1 MSKIHQKW
9 LVVAS
14 VLFGTFTVIL
24 NNSMLN
30 PTLPT
35 FMEMFQVDA
44 VAVSWILTIYM
55 VATGMTMPLTGFLG
69 DRYGKKRTYIAGL
82 IIFMAGSL
90 GTAMSPNL
98 SMIIIFRAIQGM
110 AGGLMMPIAMA
121 LIFHAFP
128 RNERGLA
135 VGIYG
140 VAAMVAPAIG
150 PTVGGVIIQY
160 FTWPFLFLF
169 NIPFALLGVI
179 FSLIYLKPT
188 ERNPKLK
195 FDYIGF
201 ILITFGIGAILYVL
215 GRGSTLELLLSP
227 FSLILLIGGVLLVIG
242 FVFYEQT
249 VEQPLLDLSIFKI
262 STYRISILITA
273 TASIGL
279 FSGIFL
285 LPLLIQQVYHLSEVQ
300 TGLLF
305 LPSALVSGVFMT
317 IGGRILDKRG
327 PKLVIPTGLFVLGIF
342 TLLLGFNK
350 MTTSFWVILAL
361 NAIRSA
367 GLGMSN
373 MPATT
378 AGMNAIPDSKVAEG
392 SAMNNIIRQVA
403 ASFGIVFFSIYY
415 EVRRAQLF
423 ALHEDWSIEAS
434 TLQAINESFL
444 IAGIFILIVAPSG
457 YFLKGVKQLAED
469 KKKRLSERSR
479 S

>member
-1 MSKIHQKW
+1 MGNTQHKW
-9 LVVAS
+9 LVVVS
-14 VLFGTFTVIL
+14 VLLGTFTVIL

-35 FMEMFQVDA
+35 FMAMFNVDA
-44 VAVSWILTIYM
+44 VTVSWILTIYM

-69 DRYGKKRTYIAGL
+69 DRFGKKRTYILGL
-82 IIFMAGSL
+82 TIFMLGSIGSALSQSL
-90 GTAMSPNL
+90 G
-98 SMIIIFRAIQGM
+98 MIIAFRAIQGM

-150 PTVGGVIIQY
+150 PTIGGIIIQF

-169 NIPFALLGVI
+169 NIPFALLGII
-179 FSLIYLKPT
+179 FSLKYLKPT
-188 ERNPKLK
+188 ERTDDLK

-201 ILITFGIGAILYVL
+201 ILITLGIGSILYAL

-227 FSLILLIGGVLLVIG
+227 ISLFLLISGVLLVAA
-242 FVFYEQT
+242 FVYYERT

-305 LPSALVSGVFMT
+305 LPAALMSGVFMT
-317 IGGRILDKRG
+317 IGGRILDKKG
-327 PKLVIPTGLFVLGIF
+327 PKYVIPFGLFILGFF
-342 TLLLGFNK
+342 TLMLGFNK
-350 MTTSFWVILAL
+350 LTTSFWFILVL
-361 NAIRSA
+361 NVLRST
-367 GLGMSN
+367 GLGVSN
-373 MPATT
+373 MPAAT
-378 AGMNAIPDSKVAEG
+378 AGMNMIPDEQVAQG
-392 SAMNNIIRQVA
+392 SAMNNIIRQVT

-415 EVRRAQLF
+415 EVRRAHLF
-423 ALHEDWSIEAS
+423 AIQHDASIEAT
-434 TLQAINESFL
+434 TLQAINESFM
-444 IAGIFILIVAPSG
+444 IAGIFILLVAPTG
-457 YFLKGVKQLAED
+457 FFMKGVKESGA
-469 KKKRLSERSR
+469 KKKRLSDKDN
-479 S
+479 